1 MSEVGSP
8 VEPDLGPF
16 LKIRSMRLEEPAV
29 WRLVV
34 RLLAD
39 ERVRF
44 VVVGGFNTV
53 IGYGLYAIFFELV
66 FGHPLSRVVGVYVA
80 SVLCVYASYVV
91 TVPLA
96 FALHRRFTFR
106 VHGTGRI
113 IVDFPRFC
121 IVYVISLTI
130 NTFALPAIEHLG
142 IVPLLAQAMVLVG
155 VTVVTYFG
163 HRIFSFH
170 RPDRIDEVDSSDT
183 ARGES
188 GAGDRRLSRDDESLL
203 AQDAAGERNAKVQ
216 RDEP

>member
-1 MSEVGSP
+1 ME
-8 VEPDLGPF
+8 GPSV
-16 LKIRSMRLEEPAV
+16 R
-29 WRLVV
+29 RLVV

-39 ERVRF
+39 ERVRY

-53 IGYGLYAIFFELV
+53 IGYSLYAIFFELV
-66 FGHPLSRVVGVYVA
+66 FGHPLSRVVGVYIA

-91 TVPLA
+91 AVPLA

-130 NTFALPAIEHLG
+130 NTFALPAIERLD
-142 IVPLLAQAMVLVG
+142 IPPLLAQAIVLAG

-170 RPDRIDEVDSSDT
+170 RPARPDEVDPS
-183 ARGES
+183 EQP
-188 GAGDRRLSRDDESLL
+188 
-203 AQDAAGERNAKVQ
+203 AQSAAASE
-216 RDEP
+216 

>member
-1 MSEVGSP
+1 
-8 VEPDLGPF
+8 
-16 LKIRSMRLEEPAV
+16 MR
-29 WRLVV
+29 RLVV
-34 RLLAD
+34 RLLSD
-39 ERVRF
+39 ERVRY
-44 VVVGGFNTV
+44 VVVGGFNTL
-53 IGYGLYAIFFELV
+53 IGYGFYAIFFELI
-66 FGHPLSRVVGVYVA
+66 FGHPLSAVVGVYVA

-91 TVPLA
+91 SVPIA

-142 IVPLLAQAMVLVG
+142 VPPLLAQAIVLAG

-170 RPDRIDEVDSSDT
+170 RPARPDELETNEEPVERAT
-183 ARGES
+183 
-188 GAGDRRLSRDDESLL
+188 AGD
-203 AQDAAGERNAKVQ
+203 
-216 RDEP
+216 